1 MTPDGGRL
9 TRWSFMLAPFP
20 PPRSFDRRFL
30 WPLVLLLMFAWPAVA
45 RADQVDGLVDQL
57 QSARDYK
64 VRLSAALNLAKL
76 GDRRAIP
83 VFIKALKDPDKT
95 VRGVAAA
102 GLGKLVNAST
112 PAGLRGQVLAAL
124 RQTASGDA
132 NAFVRKQAQKAYDAL
147 KRLSGSEGA
156 VALGATYVNVGG
168 MAAEAGNKAELVA
181 LMRQTAQSTFRS
193 RAPSMVIDWPGGGA
207 PSARNIKD
215 RQLNAFFVDGTV
227 NAISASSGM
236 VECKVSMLLAT
247 FPAKSMFGFL
257 KGGAKVEGGGSDSAL
272 AAQDCVVA
280 VVEDLIA
287 RKIIPTIEAR
297 VR

>member
-1 MTPDGGRL
+1 
-9 TRWSFMLAPFP
+9 MLALTS
-20 PPRSFDRRFL
+20 PPRPPNRRFL
-30 WPLVLLLMFAWPAVA
+30 LSVVLLLLFAWPAAA
-45 RADQVDGLVDQL
+45 RADQVDRLVGQL
-57 QSARDYK
+57 ESARDYK

-83 VFIKALKDPDKT
+83 VFIKALKDSDKT

-112 PAGLRGQVLAAL
+112 PSDLRDRALSAL
-124 RQTASGDA
+124 RQSASGDE
-132 NAFVRKQAQKAYDAL
+132 NAFVRKQAQKAFDSL
-147 KRLSGSEGA
+147 KRLSGSGSA

-168 MAAEAGNKAELVA
+168 MAAEAGNRSELVA

-207 PSARNIKD
+207 PSSKNIKD

-227 NAISASSGM
+227 NAIVASGGI

-247 FPAKSMFGFL
+247 YPAKSMFGFL
-257 KGGAKVEGGGSDSAL
+257 KGGAKVEGGGSGDSAL

>member
-1 MTPDGGRL
+1 MAAL
-9 TRWSFMLAPFP
+9 TS
-20 PPRSFDRRFL
+20 PPRPPNRRSL
-30 WPLVLLLMFAWPAVA
+30 LAVVLLLVFAWPAAA
-45 RADQVDGLVDQL
+45 RADQVDRLVGQL
-57 QSARDYK
+57 ETSRDYK

-83 VFIKALKDPDKT
+83 VFIKALKDSDKT

-112 PAGLRGQVLAAL
+112 PSDLRDRALAAL
-124 RQTASGDA
+124 RQSASSDE
-132 NAFVRKQAQKAYDAL
+132 NAFVRKQAQKAYDSL
-147 KRLSGSEGA
+147 KRLSGSGSA
-156 VALGATYVNVGG
+156 VALGATYVNVGA
-168 MAAEAGNKAELVA
+168 MAAEAGNRGELVA

-207 PSARNIKD
+207 PSSKNIKD

-227 NAISASSGM
+227 NAISASGGV

-247 FPAKSMFGFL
+247 YPAKSMFGFL
-257 KGGAKVEGGGSDSAL
+257 KGGAKVEGGGSSGDTAL